1 MIDFHSHFFSRTF
14 FATLAKLSPQ
24 AGSVDEK
31 LARVVEKTGLELPDP
46 DDRVHLDRWLAML
59 DAHGVD
65 HFVSFASAPPEAPI
79 LAAMSTAAAGR
90 MTPFAMIDP
99 TADGA
104 AGAAEKL
111 LGEAGF
117 KGLLLFPAMHHYDPS
132 GREAAEVLAVADLH
146 RAVVVVHCGLL
157 LVKLRD
163 LLGLPRGYDLTLA
176 DPLRL
181 IPAADAHPNA
191 TFVIPHFGA
200 GYLRETLMTGAQCA
214 NVCVDSSSSNAW
226 MATQPTKTTLAHVF
240 ERALG
245 VFGRER
251 VLFGTDSS
259 TLPRGWRAD
268 LKQAQEAALAEAGA
282 DDATRTAV
290 FDGNARRV
298 LGLSAAS

>member
-14 FATLAKLSPQ
+14 FETLAKLSPQ
-24 AGSVDEK
+24 DGTVDEK
-31 LARVVEKTGLELPDP
+31 LARVVEKTGLELPDR
-46 DDRVHLDRWLAML
+46 DDGAHLDRWLSML

-65 HFVSFASAPPEAPI
+65 HFVSFASAPPEAPV
-79 LAAMSTAAAGR
+79 LAAMAERAGGR

-104 AGAAEKL
+104 AAAAEKL
-111 LGEAGF
+111 LGAGPF
-117 KGLLLFPAMHHYDPS
+117 RGLLLFPAMHRYDPS
-132 GREAAEVLAVADLH
+132 GPEAADVLAVADAH

-181 IPAADAHPNA
+181 VPAADAHRNA

-226 MATQPTKTTLAHVF
+226 LATQPTPLALAHVF

-268 LKQAQEAALAEAGA
+268 LKRAQEAALAEAGA
-282 DDATRTAV
+282 DEATKAAV

-298 LGLSAAS
+298 LGI